1 MLLDELLKQ
10 EQREQRIA
18 MLHDVPLFAELF
30 DSDIVRL
37 YEISETKFVKRGV
50 ELFRQGDIH
59 NVMYVV
65 ISGQIALYRTDADGN
80 EKFVRHVVPGEAIG
94 ESALLLGEAHDTN
107 AEISA
112 EAELMLI
119 KREALSELLESIEGL
134 RGRLTPNRENA
145 QKLRLSELRFDW
157 LGAGEVIE
165 LFVRKHQWSLI
176 RSAALPIVFAIGVL
190 VGAFI
195 VGAVIPLFGILLLIA
210 GGLLVGGFG
219 LYVYLDWRDDFYV
232 VTNRRL
238 VHVENIPLVRQNRS
252 EAPINRVQGVVYERN
267 GVLATV
273 LDFGNLTV
281 ETFSGS
287 VSMKDVPQPE
297 DVKNVIFREVER
309 QTSTS
314 RAKARQEIRNEL
326 ERRIVQEREG
336 YEAPPEQ
343 APPPPVTAESEDAY
357 QEPLTLR
364 SFLSGL
370 WRYFFPKAREE
381 VGETVVF
388 RRHWIA
394 LVRKSRL
401 PLLGLFFTFIAF
413 LIWWN
418 RGPLIGLLPDGVWWV
433 WPVLILAFLAWE
445 LWYFE
450 DWRNDLYII
459 TRSRIIDLQR
469 TPFLLLETRKESE
482 LNRIQS
488 MEVDIPS
495 PWARLFRYGH
505 VIVRI
510 PNEDYNLFNMKDPDE
525 VQEEI
530 ARRQSEFES
539 SRRAAEARKHSDE
552 LSDWFS
558 AYDHIRTTY
567 NPKTDVNQGS
577 PQE

>member
-1 MLLDELLKQ
+1 
-10 EQREQRIA
+10 
-18 MLHDVPLFAELF
+18 VGG
-30 DSDIVRL
+30 IV
-37 YEISETKFVKRGV
+37 
-50 ELFRQGDIH
+50 
-59 NVMYVV
+59 
-65 ISGQIALYRTDADGN
+65 
-80 EKFVRHVVPGEAIG
+80 
-94 ESALLLGEAHDTN
+94 
-107 AEISA
+107 
-112 EAELMLI
+112 
-119 KREALSELLESIEGL
+119 
-134 RGRLTPNRENA
+134 
-145 QKLRLSELRFDW
+145 
-157 LGAGEVIE
+157 
-165 LFVRKHQWSLI
+165 
-176 RSAALPIVFAIGVL
+176 
-190 VGAFI
+190 
-195 VGAVIPLFGILLLIA
+195 
-210 GGLLVGGFG
+210 VGGFG
-219 LYVYLDWRDDFYV
+219 VYVYLDWRDDFYV
-232 VTNRRL
+232 VTDKRL
-238 VHVENIPLVRQNRS
+238 VHVENIPLIRQNRS
-252 EAPINRVQGVVYERN
+252 EAPINRVQNVVYERN

-314 RAKARQEIRNEL
+314 RAKARQEIRKEL
-326 ERRIVQEREG
+326 EQRIVQEREG
-336 YEAPPEQ
+336 YEAPSEQ
-343 APPPPVTAESEDAY
+343 PPPQPVLSESEEAY

-394 LVRKSRL
+394 LLRKSRL
-401 PLLGLFFTFIAF
+401 PLLGLLFTFVAF

-433 WPVLILAFLAWE
+433 WPLLFLAFLAWE

-469 TPFLLLETRKESE
+469 TPFLLLETRKESG
-482 LNRIQS
+482 LDRIQS
-488 MEVDIPS
+488 MEVVVPS
-495 PWARLFRYGH
+495 PWARLLRYGD

-510 PNEDYNLFNMKDPDE
+510 PNEDYNLYNMKDPED

-530 ARRQSEFES
+530 AQRQAEFES
-539 SRRAAEARKHSDE
+539 RRRAAEARKHSDE

-567 NPKTDVNQGS
+567 KPKTVTEEDEYG
-577 PQE
+577 